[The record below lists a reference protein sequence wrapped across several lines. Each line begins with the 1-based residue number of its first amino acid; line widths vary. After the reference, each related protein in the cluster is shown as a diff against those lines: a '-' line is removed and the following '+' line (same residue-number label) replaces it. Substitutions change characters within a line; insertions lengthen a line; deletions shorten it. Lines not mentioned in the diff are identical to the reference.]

1 MGTVETMTNTAD
13 RYRSNAAEFTKRV
26 EAVPEDR
33 WENQSPCADW
43 TARDVVSH
51 VIDTSGMFLGFID
64 RKLPPA
70 PSVKEDPAAAWAA
83 ARDAI
88 QARLDDKT
96 TAQQEFDGMLGHTT
110 FDAACAKFL
119 VPDALIHT
127 WDLARATGLDENLDE
142 REAEEALAGYAAL
155 GDMVRTKGVFGP
167 EIKAPPGADA
177 QTRLLTFA
185 GRQP

>member
-13 RYRSNAAEFTKRV
+13 RYRANAAAFTKRV

-33 WENQSPCADW
+33 WENPSPCPDW

-51 VIDTSGMFLGFID
+51 VVDTSGMFLGFID
-64 RKLPPA
+64 LKLPPA
-70 PSVKEDPAAAWAA
+70 PSVQEDPAGAWAS

-88 QARLDDKT
+88 QAGLDDPKI
-96 TAQQEFDGMLGHTT
+96 AQQEFDGMLGHTT
-110 FDAACAKFL
+110 FEAAVAKFL
-119 VPDALIHT
+119 VPDALVHT
-127 WDLARATGLDENLDE
+127 WDLARATGLDETLDE
-142 REAEEALAGYAAL
+142 GEAKASLAGYEAM
-155 GDMVRTKGVFGP
+155 GEMVRTKGVFGP
-167 EIKAPPGADA
+167 EIDAPPDADA